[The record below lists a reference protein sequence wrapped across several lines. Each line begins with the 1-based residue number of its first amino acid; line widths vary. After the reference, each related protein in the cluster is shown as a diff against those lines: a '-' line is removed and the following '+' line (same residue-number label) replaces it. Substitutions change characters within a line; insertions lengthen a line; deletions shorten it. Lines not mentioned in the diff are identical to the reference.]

1 MNSESVELYL
11 VKERANSVGKLRCQ
25 HSNGETLSKANW
37 QPNHTEWMIL
47 RFGKMYK
54 LWMKKLKLVYKRKI
68 VVYNKS
74 RSNYRYILKLF
85 HSSPN
90 FYFSN
95 VGL

>member
-11 VKERANSVGKLRCQ
+11 VKERANSVGKLRCP

-47 RFGKMYK
+47 RFGKMCK

-68 VVYNKS
+68 VVYNIK
-74 RSNYRYILKLF
+74 
-85 HSSPN
+85 
-90 FYFSN
+90 
-95 VGL
+95 VGLTIDIF